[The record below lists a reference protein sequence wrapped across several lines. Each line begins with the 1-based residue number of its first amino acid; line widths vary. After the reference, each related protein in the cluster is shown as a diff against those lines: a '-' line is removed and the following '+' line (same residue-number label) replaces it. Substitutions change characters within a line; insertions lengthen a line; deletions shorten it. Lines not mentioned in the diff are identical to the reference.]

1 MDYDIHKT
9 AVKTD
14 SLGESDC
21 LFSFFGLHII
31 YVKPPRADGE
41 AIFLRKEAAPMFDP
55 KSILIL
61 LDVLLHL
68 VDDDDD

>member
-1 MDYDIHKT
+1 M
-9 AVKTD
+9 
-14 SLGESDC
+14 
-21 LFSFFGLHII
+21 
-31 YVKPPRADGE
+31 
-41 AIFLRKEAAPMFDP
+41 RKEAAPMFDP